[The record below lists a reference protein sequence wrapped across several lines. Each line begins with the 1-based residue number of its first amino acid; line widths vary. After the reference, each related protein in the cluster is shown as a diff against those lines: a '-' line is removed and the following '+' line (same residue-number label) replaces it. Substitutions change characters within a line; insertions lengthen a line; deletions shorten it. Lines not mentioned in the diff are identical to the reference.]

1 MQLPDEE
8 DGGRRQEYAHLR
20 DAESTAAH
28 ATDLEPVV
36 ETRDAILAVT
46 IRPGNTLVDEPGSV
60 AQIGDDRAR
69 MVGRLRTV
77 DLHVFGCDPD
87 TASVPPY
94 VPAASGASPS
104 HLRSARSP
112 QSGSL
117 PPPWLAP
124 RHASTRHRRPSPRRS
139 RSRLRAEDVEYSE
152 FERHRVRLRDPD
164 VMFTPRDRGLRGERV
179 TPSSGFPSTTSLC
192 IGSSAG
198 QAALSRKRRRRGR
211 QGSFATPVSHGAVCV
226 SGDFSH
232 VMNIP
237 RA

>member
-1 MQLPDEE
+1 MR
-8 DGGRRQEYAHLR
+8 G
-20 DAESTAAH
+20 AESTAAH

-46 IRPGNTLVDEPGSV
+46 IRPGDTLVDEPGSV

-87 TASVPPY
+87 TASVPPD

-104 HLRSARSP
+104 HHRSARSP
-112 QSGSL
+112 QSGPL

-124 RHASTRHRRPSPRRS
+124 RPASTRHRRPSPRRS

-152 FERHRVRLRDPD
+152 FERHRVRLARPRRDVHTARSWAARRARHTVEWIPLDHEPVHRAVGGTSRAITQAPPTWPTGFVRDPRL
-164 VMFTPRDRGLRGERV
+164 T
-179 TPSSGFPSTTSLC
+179 
-192 IGSSAG
+192 
-198 QAALSRKRRRRGR
+198 RRRLRVR
-211 QGSFATPVSHGAVCV
+211 
-226 SGDFSH
+226 
-232 VMNIP
+232 
-237 RA
+237 

>member
-104 HLRSARSP
+104 PTFGLPARPSLGPCPHHGWLR
-112 QSGSL
+112 
-117 PPPWLAP
+117 AP
-124 RHASTRHRRPSPRRS
+124 RQHGTGARRHDVPEAGCAPKTSSTANSN
-139 RSRLRAEDVEYSE
+139 A
-152 FERHRVRLRDPD
+152 
-164 VMFTPRDRGLRGERV
+164 
-179 TPSSGFPSTTSLC
+179 
-192 IGSSAG
+192 IG
-198 QAALSRKRRRRGR
+198 
-211 QGSFATPVSHGAVCV
+211 
-226 SGDFSH
+226 
-232 VMNIP
+232 
-237 RA
+237 